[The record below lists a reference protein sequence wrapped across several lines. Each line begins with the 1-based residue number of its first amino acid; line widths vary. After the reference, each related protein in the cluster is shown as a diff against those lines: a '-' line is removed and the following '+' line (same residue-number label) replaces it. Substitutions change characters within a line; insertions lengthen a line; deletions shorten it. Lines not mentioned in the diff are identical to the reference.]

1 MKSFKELNEMRMKF
15 NPNVLTKEMKSIQK
29 NVQKEM
35 DFVDDSSSKYNYL
48 DHLDSHLSGIITVSE
63 ALEREYKK

>member
-1 MKSFKELNEMRMKF
+1 MKSFKELNE
-15 NPNVLTKEMKSIQK
+15 NVLT
-29 NVQKEM
+29 KEM

-48 DHLDSHLSGIITVSE
+48 DQLDSHLSGIITVSE